1 MMRRGVALAGVVAAG
16 ILAWGEWQNRR
27 WSRTLVNAPSG
38 SSEAVVVLGFKNPQ
52 PDANF
57 INRIRVQ
64 VALRSIDPTA
74 QTRLIFSGGLTTASR
89 SEARVMADY
98 AVNKLEYQ
106 GAYLLEEESR
116 TTWENIT
123 NLLPMVEDVDRI
135 KIASLP
141 AHALKARVYVR
152 RQRPDL
158 APKLCHAADY
168 KFGEW
173 APLKP
178 ALAAYGLRT
187 LRAVREDLP

>member
-1 MMRRGVALAGVVAAG
+1 MRRGLALAGVVAAG
-16 ILAWGEWQNRR
+16 VLAWGEWQNRR
-27 WSRTLVNAPSG
+27 WSLTLVNDPSG

-57 INRIRVQ
+57 INRIRVR
-64 VALRSIDPTA
+64 VALRSIDPA
-74 QTRLIFSGGLTTASR
+74 VETRLIFSGGLTSASR

-98 AVNKLEYQ
+98 AANELGYQ
-106 GAYLLEEESR
+106 GAYMLEEESR

-123 NLLPMVEDVDRI
+123 NLLPMVEDVDRL

-158 APKLCHAADY
+158 APKLVKAADY

-173 APLKP
+173 AALKP

>member
-1 MMRRGVALAGVVAAG
+1 MRRGLAIAGAVAAG
-16 ILAWGEWQNRR
+16 IWAWGEWQNRR
-27 WSRTLVNAPSG
+27 WSLTLVNDPPG
-38 SSEAVVVLGFKNPQ
+38 SSEAIVVLGFKNPQ

-57 INRIRVQ
+57 VNQIRVQ

-74 QTRLIFSGGLTTASR
+74 ETRLIFSGGPTAATR

-98 AVNKLEYQ
+98 AVNELGYQ

-116 TTWENIT
+116 TTWDNIA
-123 NLLPMVEDVDRI
+123 NSLPMIEDVDRI

-158 APKLCHAADY
+158 ASKLVKAADY

-173 APLKP
+173 AALKP
-178 ALAAYGLRT
+178 ALAAYSQRT

>member
-1 MMRRGVALAGVVAAG
+1 MRRGAIIAGIVAAG

-27 WSRTLVNAPSG
+27 WSRTLVNDPAG
-38 SSEAVVVLGFKNPQ
+38 TSEAIVVLGFKNPQ

-57 INRIRVQ
+57 INQIRVQ

-74 QTRLIFSGGLTTASR
+74 QTRLIFSGGPTTGTR
-89 SEARVMADY
+89 SEAQVMADY
-98 AVNKLEYQ
+98 AVNKLGYQ

-123 NLLPMVEDVDRI
+123 NLLPMIEDVDRI

-141 AHALKARVYVR
+141 AHALKARVYVQ

>member
-1 MMRRGVALAGVVAAG
+1 M
-16 ILAWGEWQNRR
+16 
-27 WSRTLVNAPSG
+27 TLVNDPPG
-38 SSEAVVVLGFKNPQ
+38 SSEAIVVLGFKNPQ

-57 INRIRVQ
+57 INQIRVQ

-74 QTRLIFSGGLTTASR
+74 ETRLIFSGGPTTATR

-98 AVNKLEYQ
+98 AVNKLGYQ

-116 TTWENIT
+116 STWDNIA
-123 NLLPMVEDVDRI
+123 NLLPMIEDVDRI

-158 APKLCHAADY
+158 ASKLVKVADY

-173 APLKP
+173 AALKP
-178 ALAAYGLRT
+178 VLAAYSRRT

>member
-1 MMRRGVALAGVVAAG
+1 MRRGLALAGAVAAG
-16 ILAWGEWQNRR
+16 VLAWGEWQNRR
-27 WSRTLVNAPSG
+27 WSQTLVDHPTG
-38 SSEAVVVLGFKNPQ
+38 TSESIVVLGFKNPQ
-52 PDANF
+52 VDANF
-57 INRIRVQ
+57 VNRIRVQ
-64 VALRSIDPTA
+64 AALRSLDPTA
-74 QTRLIFSGGLTTASR
+74 ETRLIFSGGFTTASR

-98 AVNKLEYQ
+98 AVNILGYQ

-116 TTWENIT
+116 TTWENIA
-123 NLLPMVEDVDRI
+123 NVIPMVEDVDRI

-158 APKLCHAADY
+158 APKLGMAADY

-173 APLKP
+173 AALKP

-187 LRAVREDLP
+187 LRSVREDLP

>member
-1 MMRRGVALAGVVAAG
+1 MH
-16 ILAWGEWQNRR
+16 Q
-27 WSRTLVNAPSG
+27 SHPSG

-57 INRIRVQ
+57 INRIRVR
-64 VALRSIDPTA
+64 VALRSIDPA
-74 QTRLIFSGGLTTASR
+74 AETRLIFSGGLTTATK

-98 AVNKLEYQ
+98 AVNTLGYR
-106 GAYLLEEESR
+106 GTYLLEEESR

-141 AHALKARVYVR
+141 AHALKARAYVR

-158 APKLCHAADY
+158 APKLVNAADY
-168 KFGEW
+168 KFGEL
-173 APLKP
+173 AALKP

>member
-1 MMRRGVALAGVVAAG
+1 MRKGIALAGVVAAG
-16 ILAWGEWQNRR
+16 VLAWGEWQNRR
-27 WSRTLVNAPSG
+27 WSLALVNDPSG

-57 INRIRVQ
+57 INRIRVR
-64 VALRSIDPTA
+64 VALRSIDPA
-74 QTRLIFSGGLTTASR
+74 AETRLIFSGGLTTATK

-98 AVNKLEYQ
+98 AVNTLGYR
-106 GAYLLEEESR
+106 GTYLLEEESR

-123 NLLPMVEDVDRI
+123 NLLPMVADVDRI

-158 APKLCHAADY
+158 APKLVNAADY

-173 APLKP
+173 AALKP